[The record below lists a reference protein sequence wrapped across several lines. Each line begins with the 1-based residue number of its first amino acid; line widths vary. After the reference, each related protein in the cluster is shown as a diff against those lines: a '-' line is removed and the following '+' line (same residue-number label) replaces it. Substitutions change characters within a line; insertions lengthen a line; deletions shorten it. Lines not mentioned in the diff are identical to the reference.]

1 MNFSSLGCKFK
12 LKFELSRSFELWS
25 FELTTFYCSLGGGR
39 LDSSG
44 LREAPLAGCCDCMA
58 VNHRVPLLSQDF
70 LTI

>member
-12 LKFELSRSFELWS
+12 LKFELSRSFEL
-25 FELTTFYCSLGGGR
+25 TTFYCSLGGGR

-44 LREAPLAGCCDCMA
+44 FREAPLAGCCDCMA